1 MAFLSTMNI
10 ISSGMTAQQLRL
22 DVISEN
28 ITNQNTTRTENDGGA
43 YRRKV
48 VVFEAESGKDR
59 FRDVLAA
66 AAQRQLGTPSGGY
79 ELVHA
84 DEVEP
89 APPSLEHLRAYTAEQ
104 DRRLEAVRL
113 SNRGY
118 ETAGGVRVAEI
129 MEDPSELPLV
139 YDPEHPDANEEGYV
153 EMPNVTM
160 VKEIT
165 DAMAAS
171 QAFSANV
178 TAFNTL
184 KDVVS
189 RGLEIGR

>member
-10 ISSGMTAQQLRL
+10 IASGLTAEQLRM

-28 ITNQNTTRTENDGGA
+28 ITNQNTTRTEAGGA

-48 VVFEAESGKDR
+48 VVFESEAGKDR
-59 FRDVLAA
+59 FRDVMSAA
-66 AAQRQLGTPSGGY
+66 ALRQQGI
-79 ELVHA
+79 
-84 DEVEP
+84 
-89 APPSLEHLRAYTAEQ
+89 
-104 DRRLEAVRL
+104 

-129 MEDPSELPLV
+129 AEDPSELPFV

-165 DAMAAS
+165 DAMACS
-171 QAFSANV
+171 QAFNANI
-178 TAFNTL
+178 TAFNIL
-184 KDVVS
+184 KEVVS
-189 RGLEIGR
+189 NGLNIGS